1 MGLLDIFKKGKKGKA
16 EQKISKRPSKGALK
30 QPSYVKVKTP
40 SFAKASEDKSEG
52 KLEGKSE
59 GKEEKSVVQEKA
71 SELAS
76 RIILSPHI
84 TEKSTGLSEKGVYV
98 FKVASRA
105 NKVMVRGAIK
115 EMYGTDPQKVSI
127 LNMPAKTRRSRGKI
141 GIKQGFKKALV
152 YLKEGEK
159 IDVT

>member
-16 EQKISKRPSKGALK
+16 EQKISKRPSKGVFK
-30 QPSYVKVKTP
+30 QPSYVKGKAP
-40 SFAKASEDKSEG
+40 SFAKASEGKLEG
-52 KLEGKSE
+52 KLEGK
-59 GKEEKSVVQEKA
+59 EEKSAVQEKA

-84 TEKSTGLSEKGVYV
+84 TEKSTDLSEKRVYV

-152 YLKEGEK
+152 YLKEGDK